1 MLENTQEKALA
12 AEPPWWTHP
21 DRFIAFI
28 ILPIAVVMCAGTG
41 YLIAN
46 NQKGY
51 EAPIYLNT
59 FYVTLFLSGIALI
72 ALGAA
77 VGKRTGRPLRALRFG
92 DGSLDVLFWLCI
104 TGYVVWFGPLAIS
117 SPQLLIGALRAEVG
131 AVYEIRELA
140 PNLSGVTTATQ
151 FGISYCCIYALK
163 RFVFDE
169 RPARRYALYF
179 AVIFLAATLRAIV
192 YSERIAFIEIAFPVL
207 VILCRG
213 SLLTR
218 ALPLR
223 IVRET
228 LPLLLLLGSP
238 LFFAAFEYNRSW
250 VALYQ
255 YRYDSL
261 WSFALERMG
270 IYYVTSLNNICGF
283 LDRIAWPTFNGEI
296 TFYWLYRFP
305 LIGPL
310 ITEVFGVSL
319 RPELNDFLESNGIEE
334 FNNSTGILV
343 AHQDWGVVGGS
354 LFLLALGLFAG
365 RAFRSFREL
374 KGFLQ
379 YFYPVILYALFE
391 ILRIGYL
398 YDGRSVA
405 ALIGLCIA
413 YVGWGRVQ
421 SAPPPTGSGIASAV
435 TAGADKASCYPD
447 LAKKR
452 AA

>member
-1 MLENTQEKALA
+1 MSENAQKKAHA
-12 AEPPWWTHP
+12 VEPPWWTHP
-21 DRFIAFI
+21 DRFVALI
-28 ILPIAVVMCAGTG
+28 ILPIAIVMCAGTA
-41 YLIAN
+41 YLITN

-51 EAPIYLNT
+51 EASIYLNS

-72 ALGAA
+72 AVGAA
-77 VGKRTGRPLRALRFG
+77 IGERTGRPLHALRFA
-92 DGSLDVLFWLCI
+92 DGCLDVLFWLCI
-104 TGYVVWFGPLAIS
+104 AGYAVWFGPLALS
-117 SPQLLIGALRAEVG
+117 SPQLLIGALRAEAG

-151 FGISYCCIYALK
+151 FGISYCCIYAFK
-163 RFVFDE
+163 RFVLDE

-179 AVIFLAATLRAIV
+179 AVIFTAATLRAIV
-192 YSERIAFIEIAFPVL
+192 YSERIALIEIAFPVL

-223 IVRET
+223 IFRET

-261 WSFALERMG
+261 WAFALERMG

-310 ITEVFGVSL
+310 MTEVFGASL

-374 KGFLQ
+374 RGFLQ

-405 ALIGLCIA
+405 ALIGLLIA

-421 SAPPPTGSGIASAV
+421 SAPLPPRSGAADPPA
-435 TAGADKASCYPD
+435 AGTEELSCRP
-447 LAKKR
+447 LAKKL